1 MPELLIARK
10 INSFDEVV
18 KASIIGKKK
27 KFHNLIRTDMN
38 DIRFIHRTARRRMP
52 FANAYSSLAI
62 SAGMFWRVSPKAMTS
77 HCLLLSLALPRQNMD
92 MRPSRKWKVLI

>member
-27 KFHNLIRTDMN
+27 KFHNLTFTDMN
-38 DIRFIHRTARRRMP
+38 DMINERDKE
-52 FANAYSSLAI
+52 FATE
-62 SAGMFWRVSPKAMTS
+62 F
-77 HCLLLSLALPRQNMD
+77 
-92 MRPSRKWKVLI
+92 